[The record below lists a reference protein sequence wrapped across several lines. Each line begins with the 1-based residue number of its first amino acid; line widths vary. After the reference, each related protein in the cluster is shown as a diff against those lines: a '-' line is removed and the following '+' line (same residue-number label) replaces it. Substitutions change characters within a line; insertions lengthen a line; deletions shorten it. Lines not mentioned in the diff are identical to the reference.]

1 MRFCAGLAAV
11 DAGVGVHRCSE
22 PVDDVLVALAR
33 AVRVQRGVPV
43 ELRIHPHGSASA
55 AAWRPAAEGL
65 DPISVAWNTELL
77 TSLRSWRG
85 DGGRRPAVSLGD
97 VEARG
102 PDPPTS
108 GSKGMPC

>member
-85 DGGRRPAVSLGD
+85 DGGRRPANCTLQISD
-97 VEARG
+97 
-102 PDPPTS
+102 
-108 GSKGMPC
+108 MI